1 MKRAGIFGIIL
12 ASIALASC
20 AAKPQ
25 IRYPL
30 LPAPGTKEQALDC
43 ATLTDV
49 IEKADAIRWSI
60 RDSGVAGPTGQ
71 GHDALLAVAIL
82 AAVASVAAG
91 GVIPPGPDLSSP
103 AYALARA
110 DARIQQLL
118 AIKAD
123 KSCPSNNTGRPGVSD
138 LDLLATLK
146 ALDQSYQDRKI
157 KQKELLATRTTL
169 LDALRDPASLQPP
182 TLVNSVSPAQ

>member
-1 MKRAGIFGIIL
+1 MKRAGTFGVIL
-12 ASIALASC
+12 TSIALVSC
-20 AAKPQ
+20 AGKPQ

-30 LPAPGTKEQALDC
+30 LPAPGSKEKALDC
-43 ATLTDV
+43 ATLTDL

-60 RDSGVAGPTGQ
+60 RDSGVAGPTGK
-71 GHDALLAVAIL
+71 GHDALVAVGIL

-91 GVIPPGPDLSSP
+91 GMIPAGPDLSSP
-103 AYALARA
+103 AYALTRA

-123 KSCPSNNTGRPGVSD
+123 KACPPGNTGRPGVSD